1 LVGVADLASSFG
13 GSMAV
18 WVSLDMVII
27 AMTLVTVLS
36 FSVRVRVVEALVD
49 REI

>member
-1 LVGVADLASSFG
+1 
-13 GSMAV
+13 
-18 WVSLDMVII
+18 MVII
-27 AMTLVTVLS
+27 EMTMVSELS